1 MNIEKPAEN
10 HNYIKPDEKVVNL
23 SGWAVS
29 DDSNANIQIFIE
41 GKIVNTKISRNA
53 RTDVDKSVS
62 GSYGGKA
69 VTPNAGFSSN
79 LDISNLSAGK
89 HTIKVRQMSRYGLVI
104 CENYRNI
111 NISNKKYIRKNEYRK
126 ASCKSEIY
134 KTR

>member
-10 HNYIKPDEKVVNL
+10 QNYIKPDEKVVNL

-29 DDSNANIQIFIE
+29 DDSNANIQVFIDGNAVSAKIF
-41 GKIVNTKISRNA
+41 RNA
-53 RTDVDKSVS
+53 RADVDKSISVP
-62 GSYGGKA
+62 YGGKL

-104 CENYRNI
+104 CENERNI
-111 NISNKKYIRKNEYRK
+111 NISNKKYIRKNKY
-126 ASCKSEIY
+126 
-134 KTR
+134 